1 MIKLPEAGKVVSILS
16 GGMDSS
22 IMTILLTKH
31 YGAENVYPI
40 SFDYNQKQVVE
51 IDRAK
56 AQLDYLNSHLE
67 LGDSMVEV
75 TDPITGEKTKEV
87 VDMRARLS
95 LIIDPKLL
103 QDWTIYKAARVPQAE

>member
-40 SFDYNQKQVVE
+40 SFDYNQNQVV
-51 IDRAK
+51 
-56 AQLDYLNSHLE
+56 
-67 LGDSMVEV
+67 
-75 TDPITGEKTKEV
+75 
-87 VDMRARLS
+87 
-95 LIIDPKLL
+95 
-103 QDWTIYKAARVPQAE
+103 